1 MVKDAH
7 TSGKKA
13 FALSFHG
20 SRSIFLRLVSA
31 YLKSLLNRSR
41 TILWY
46 LNGEIITDNR
56 QTLIHKSS
64 PTTTTAFV
72 PGPLERHSANWP
84 TDTKRSGVD
93 PSHFGKLPLCGLHHG
108 ISISLLRVSIS
119 LFYYSLRLLEISLF
133 FTMCKE
139 IRLVLVVRLGENRP
153 FTTERK

>member
-72 PGPLERHSANWP
+72 PGTAFSELTHRHEEIW
-84 TDTKRSGVD
+84 SGSQPFWEASFVWVTPWD
-93 PSHFGKLPLCGLHHG
+93 LDLATS
-108 ISISLLRVSIS
+108 SLD
-119 LFYYSLRLLEISLF
+119 F
-133 FTMCKE
+133 
-139 IRLVLVVRLGENRP
+139 LVLLQP
-153 FTTERK
+153 